1 MEEFLKEVE
10 NIYNKMS
17 IFQVENDANGK
28 VLTRDELMLH
38 SVHLIQRWAD
48 LERALGKLKAEKVK
62 PEYKSIPFHWEV
74 MDELVD
80 YVQEEYPSLY
90 NEACD
95 NVQVFRDEEGEIISK
110 EKYHEIH
117 KKEMTE

>member
-48 LERALGKLKAEKVK
+48 LERALGKLEVEKVK
-62 PEYKSIPFHWEV
+62 PEYKSVPFHWEV

-80 YVQEEYPSLY
+80 YIQEEYPSLY

-95 NVQVFRDEEGEIISK
+95 NVRVFRDEEGEIISK
-110 EKYHEIH
+110 EKYHETH
-117 KKEMTE
+117 KREMAE

>member
-38 SVHLIQRWAD
+38 SIHLVQRWAD
-48 LERALGKLKAEKVK
+48 LERALGKLEAEKIK
-62 PEYKSIPFHWEV
+62 PEYKSVPFHLEV

-80 YVQEEYPSLY
+80 YIQNEYPSIY

-95 NVQVFRDEEGEIISK
+95 NVGVFRDEEGYAISK
-110 EKYHEIH
+110 EKYHEIN
-117 KKEMTE
+117 KKEITE